1 MSILGIGG
9 YVQENSGA
17 ARVLINN
24 DLVTPNTA
32 TSGHRLRVQCVSN
45 SATRDGS
52 GSDPDPVG
60 NIIGIDGSALE
71 IGPGVNDNGQVRVGR
86 ETSNALGYFQVFSP
100 QELPPIDS
108 TRQGVYTCQ
117 VFDAQ

>member
-32 TSGHRLRVQCVSN
+32 TSGHRLRIQCVSN
-45 SATRDGS
+45 STTRDGS
-52 GSDPDPVG
+52 STDPNPIG
-60 NIIGIDGSALE
+60 NVIGIDGSVIE
-71 IGPGVNDNGQVRVGR
+71 IGR
-86 ETSNALGYFQVFSP
+86 
-100 QELPPIDS
+100 
-108 TRQGVYTCQ
+108 
-117 VFDAQ
+117 